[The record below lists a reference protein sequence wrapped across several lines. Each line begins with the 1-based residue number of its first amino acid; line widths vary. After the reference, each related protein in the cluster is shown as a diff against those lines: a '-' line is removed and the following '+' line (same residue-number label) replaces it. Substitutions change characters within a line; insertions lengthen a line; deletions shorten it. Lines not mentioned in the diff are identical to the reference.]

1 MDQLSRL
8 RTKKAQQ
15 LGELAKMQI
24 AVANT
29 EAEISA
35 LESALAQHLGIA
47 NPAPTP
53 DTAPLLHNTQPPATI
68 AYQESPVPAVRQ
80 APQTQI
86 RKPMAQATTTEQT
99 PQKGIQ
105 PCTSIPVQRSST
117 SVAVS
122 TLQRVPTR
130 VQPKQ
135 GVQVPKVAD
144 MISRRAPYH
153 TEELQIT
160 GVVPTGEIV
169 LYEHYLSGDGIN
181 YGVPAL
187 EDYPV
192 KVKTSK
198 AGKVYRLMEGPTLK
212 ITCTLAT
219 ALPENLPEKKR
230 IIREWLAANNYMAC
244 DDPNKVQFLTEY
256 DTWGEEYTP
265 YVAID
270 SVGLTLYVYIGASS
284 LENPTPC
291 PWLIA

>member
-1 MDQLSRL
+1 
-8 RTKKAQQ
+8 
-15 LGELAKMQI
+15 
-24 AVANT
+24 
-29 EAEISA
+29 
-35 LESALAQHLGIA
+35 
-47 NPAPTP
+47 
-53 DTAPLLHNTQPPATI
+53 
-68 AYQESPVPAVRQ
+68 
-80 APQTQI
+80 
-86 RKPMAQATTTEQT
+86 
-99 PQKGIQ
+99 
-105 PCTSIPVQRSST
+105 
-117 SVAVS
+117 
-122 TLQRVPTR
+122 
-130 VQPKQ
+130 
-135 GVQVPKVAD
+135 

-153 TEELQIT
+153 TGELQIT